1 MYARNDRCDRG
12 SHKWHKIVV
21 SKTNLFLFWAA
32 SVELPSVVTVAA
44 SAAVRSIPVAVAF
57 SLAVVVVVVCWRV
70 FVVNTIRIVKMR
82 ALVLA
87 VALGWLGLCQ

>member
-1 MYARNDRCDRG
+1 M
-12 SHKWHKIVV
+12 

-32 SVELPSVVTVAA
+32 SAELPSVVTVAA

-57 SLAVVVVVVCWRV
+57 SLAVVVVVVCWLV

>member
-1 MYARNDRCDRG
+1 M
-12 SHKWHKIVV
+12 

-32 SVELPSVVTVAA
+32 SAEVPSVVTVAA

>member
-1 MYARNDRCDRG
+1 M
-12 SHKWHKIVV
+12 

-32 SVELPSVVTVAA
+32 SAELPSVVTVAA